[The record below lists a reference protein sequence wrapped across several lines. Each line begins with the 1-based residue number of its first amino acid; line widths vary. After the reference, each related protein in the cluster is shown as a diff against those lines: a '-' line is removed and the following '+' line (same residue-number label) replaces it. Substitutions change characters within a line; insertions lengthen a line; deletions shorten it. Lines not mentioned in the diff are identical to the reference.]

1 MCCVNLKL
9 AIGIFALLVHP
20 AIWAQ
25 TNEPNVLQ
33 NSNAAMQLPV
43 SNPAQQQTTAG
54 TTSTMPQNIV
64 DSFISTTVPINT
76 PPSIEPSIS
85 LPAPAPMIP
94 TSPEQSAHAAIS
106 AQTSASPTPSSFEST
121 PVSTPMQSMPSIPQ
135 PAWSMTAAPTAPT
148 PVKVASETPL
158 AVGENTQESTIGID
172 TMDVKGETK
181 GNWLYKRFWWERARK
196 LHDEILNRLKAILAE
211 RDSFSEK
218 ATITARTVFADFYK
232 KSGYEKGELD
242 TALKM
247 LKTDVEEQRAKG
259 CTLNE
264 QERAAF
270 AALEQEKEKVEQ
282 LHKAIQ
288 AINILSASFDDA
300 LKLLNQQIALCNSY
314 EQQASEQLAT
324 IERELSDKQAKES
337 YHQMRTSFENIINIE
352 QYIKGDFAQ
361 YFANLTT
368 KTQEHIATVMTSLAA
383 LKERGID
390 LTKQIEQIRNKKCEL
405 EQPDE
410 PVEPAPAP
418 VQDTTTG
425 VAHWL
430 STAWNTVSNSV
441 SDGYQWL
448 RSFWSS
454 DDTAPEADDAN
465 ETTAE

>member
-9 AIGIFALLVHP
+9 AIGIFVLLVHP

-25 TNEPNVLQ
+25 TNETNVLQ

-64 DSFISTTVPINT
+64 DSFISTTVPISSS
-76 PPSIEPSIS
+76 PSTEPSIS
-85 LPAPAPMIP
+85 LPATAPMMP

-106 AQTSASPTPSSFEST
+106 AQTSASPIPPSFEST
-121 PVSTPMQSMPSIPQ
+121 PVSTSMQSMPSTPQ
-135 PAWSMTAAPTAPT
+135 PTSSMTAAPAAPT

-196 LHDEILNRLKAILAE
+196 LHDEILNRVKAILAE
-211 RDSFSEK
+211 RDAVAEK
-218 ATITARTVFADFYK
+218 STTIARTVFADFYK

-242 TALKM
+242 TALNM

-288 AINILSASFDDA
+288 AINILSVSFDDA

-314 EQQASEQLAT
+314 EQQASDQLAT

-368 KTQEHIATVMTSLAA
+368 KTQEHIATVMASLAA
-383 LKERGID
+383 LKEHGID
-390 LTKQIEQIRNKKCEL
+390 LTKQIDQIRNKNCEL
-405 EQPDE
+405 KQPDE
-410 PVEPAPAP
+410 PVKPAP
-418 VQDTTTG
+418 VQDTG

-454 DDTAPEADDAN
+454 DESATADEDATEA
-465 ETTAE
+465 TAE

>member
-25 TNEPNVLQ
+25 TNHTNLLQ

-43 SNPAQQQTTAG
+43 SNPAQQQTTTG

-64 DSFISTTVPINT
+64 DSFISMTIPINT
-76 PPSIEPSIS
+76 PSTQPSTS

-94 TSPEQSAHAAIS
+94 ISPEQSAHAAIS
-106 AQTSASPTPSSFEST
+106 AQTSASPTPPSLQST
-121 PVSTPMQSMPSIPQ
+121 PVSTPVQSMPSTPP
-135 PAWSMTAAPTAPT
+135 PASSMTAAPAAPT
-148 PVKVASETPL
+148 PVKVASETSL

-211 RDSFSEK
+211 RDAFSEK
-218 ATITARTVFADFYK
+218 STTIARTVFADFYK

-242 TALKM
+242 TALNM
-247 LKTDVEEQRAKG
+247 LKTDVEEQRTKG

-288 AINILSASFDDA
+288 AINILSVAFDDA

-314 EQQASEQLAT
+314 EQQASEQLTT

-337 YHQMRTSFENIINIE
+337 YHQMRTAFENIINIE

-361 YFANLTT
+361 YFTNLTT
-368 KTQEHIATVMTSLAA
+368 KTQEHIATVMASLAA

-390 LTKQIEQIRNKKCEL
+390 LTKQIDQIRNKNCQL
-405 EQPDE
+405 EQSTE
-410 PVEPAPAP
+410 QVEPAP
-418 VQDTTTG
+418 VQDTNTG
-425 VAHWL
+425 VSHWL

-454 DDTAPEADDAN
+454 DEQTPESDD
-465 ETTAE
+465 ETSNK